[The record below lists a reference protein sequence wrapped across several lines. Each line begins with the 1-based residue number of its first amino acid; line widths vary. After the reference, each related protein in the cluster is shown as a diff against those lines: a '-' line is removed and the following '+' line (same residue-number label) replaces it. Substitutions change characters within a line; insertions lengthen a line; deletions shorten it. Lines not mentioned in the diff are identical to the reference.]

1 MCYGGE
7 LEDGGDEK
15 LTYLWGSRKCIVLK
29 KGAGIDEVRRMV
41 TEISGKELSKQKVW
55 FSLKYDQ
62 GLVMALEGDANVR
75 MFFKGNEEHEYFY
88 VGESDGPKRR
98 AEKVGASH
106 EGRTQSCDHGV
117 VCARSGRDGDDE
129 LQEGRKGPSLK
140 RWIISKHL
148 YDEVHR

>member
-1 MCYGGE
+1 

-62 GLVMALEGDANVR
+62 GLVMALEG
-75 MFFKGNEEHEYFY
+75 G
-88 VGESDGPKRR
+88 
-98 AEKVGASH
+98 
-106 EGRTQSCDHGV
+106 C
-117 VCARSGRDGDDE
+117 
-129 LQEGRKGPSLK
+129 
-140 RWIISKHL
+140 
-148 YDEVHR
+148 